1 MDDDVESAISR
12 RDATIAA
19 VVALFLGA
27 FTSAVLLIG
36 SDIPLK
42 CFEAGNLADWV
53 AAIGA
58 WAVGLAALAFTVTTH
73 SDKVRGQRERE
84 VREHA
89 AVRARLTEVLAA
101 IDRADFLGGVFS
113 RFSTLAPEEQTV
125 SKFQLMARI
134 LISTS
139 KMIDWAQIPRGDLM
153 PRQVEKLAE
162 LEFAVVRLGAFVEL
176 LLEEHG
182 TRPTESSNHTS
193 IAKDPLIAGMGS
205 AIQAIEILTA
215 ALRKEVAELIGR
227 MW

>member
-1 MDDDVESAISR
+1 MESAAENAISR

-19 VVALFLGA
+19 AVSLLLGV
-27 FTSAVLLIG
+27 FVSAVVLIG

-42 CFEAGNLADWV
+42 CFEAGNFADWV

-73 SDKVRGQRERE
+73 RDKIRGELERDARERST
-84 VREHA
+84 A
-89 AVRARLTEVLAA
+89 RARLTEVLAS
-101 IDRADFLGGVFS
+101 IDRVGFLAGVFS
-113 RFSTLAPEEQTV
+113 RFATLAPEEQSV

-139 KMIDWAQIPRGDLM
+139 STISWAQIPRRDLM

-182 TRPTESSNHTS
+182 TRPTQSGGRTS
-193 IAKDPLIAGMGS
+193 VAKDPLVQGMSS
-205 AIQAIEILTA
+205 AVQAIELLSG
-215 ALRKEVAELIGR
+215 ALRRDVVELIGR
-227 MW
+227 T